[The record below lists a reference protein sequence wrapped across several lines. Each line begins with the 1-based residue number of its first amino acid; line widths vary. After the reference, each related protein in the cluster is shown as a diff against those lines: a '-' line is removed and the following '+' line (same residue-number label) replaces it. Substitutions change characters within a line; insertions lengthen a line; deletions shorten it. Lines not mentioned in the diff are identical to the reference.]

1 MEHRITFEDV
11 HARIGKLFKEKGNVW
26 SDTYLEGFAPFKRA
40 VGMVVNK
47 ALRLEGRVL
56 VKDQDYSDKHVADS
70 VIDLCVWTLLTMHIG
85 EVEKKRREA
94 KKEDVSAIH
103 E

>member
-1 MEHRITFEDV
+1 MSEITFTDV
-11 HARIGKLFKEKGNVW
+11 YERVGRLFEEKGTVW
-26 SDTYLEGFAPFKRA
+26 ADSYLKGFAPFKRA

-56 VKDQDYSDKHVADS
+56 VKDQDYLDKHVADS
-70 VIDLCVWTLLTMHIG
+70 LIDLCVWALLTMHIG
-85 EVEKKRREA
+85 EVEKKKREA